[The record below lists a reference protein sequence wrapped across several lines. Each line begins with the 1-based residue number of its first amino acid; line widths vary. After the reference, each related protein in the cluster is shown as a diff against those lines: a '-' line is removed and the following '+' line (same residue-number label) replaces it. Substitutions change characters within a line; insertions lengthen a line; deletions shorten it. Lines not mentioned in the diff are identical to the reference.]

1 MAGYIQSTERETS
14 TIKITVPIKDLIQ
27 NDREIKSFSDK
38 QKLREFNT
46 TKAALLQM
54 LKRLI

>member
-14 TIKITVPIKDLIQ
+14 TINITVPIKDLIQ